1 MLFGL
6 GFLLFVKVA
15 ELLPKLSGLESYRA
29 ACKEKPLV
37 GEKPCTRKQKLDYHQ
52 GGVSLVWFIFLS
64 SCGILL
70 WLVLVSLVTLVLLF
84 IVGFGLPVGLCPGR
98 IRKPSK
104 TQGPFPVKL

>member
-1 MLFGL
+1 M
-6 GFLLFVKVA
+6 
-15 ELLPKLSGLESYRA
+15 
-29 ACKEKPLV
+29 
-37 GEKPCTRKQKLDYHQ
+37 
-52 GGVSLVWFIFLS
+52 
-64 SCGILL
+64 LL

>member
-1 MLFGL
+1 MVSLDLLWDFVLFGL

-52 GGVSLVWFIFLS
+52 GGVSLVWFIFFEFLWDVALVGIGFFGYIGFAVYCGFWTSCRTLS
-64 SCGILL
+64 RAYS
-70 WLVLVSLVTLVLLF
+70 
-84 IVGFGLPVGLCPGR
+84 
-98 IRKPSK
+98 
-104 TQGPFPVKL
+104 